1 MCILLL
7 YKCESAVKCYFL
19 HFCQQ
24 KLIGC
29 SFLRVQVWDKAAA
42 AFKSEKDV
50 VVAKVDADA
59 HKDLGERYG

>member
-1 MCILLL
+1 MGII
-7 YKCESAVKCYFL
+7 VKQKIISCFFL
-19 HFCQQ
+19 G
-24 KLIGC
+24 I
-29 SFLRVQVWDKAAA
+29 QVWEKTAS